1 MINKLGIIYR
11 AFGSAKLAIFLFFAL
26 ALTSIMGTVVPQ
38 GLSPEKYQSL
48 YSSGLYSLLD
58 FLDIFDMF
66 HSWWFTVL
74 LGLLAVNLIVC
85 TVTQFRRIYSVY
97 LVPGRGVDDDTVFR
111 SSQFKKSYRSDK
123 GLSEIEGQSK
133 RLLKSLIGRPVSVR
147 RGGSSY
153 LFAEKGK
160 YSRLGVVF
168 VHLSVLFILAGSL
181 IAAIWGFDGRMAIVE
196 GEASNRVFLSGE
208 RHAVMLAFD
217 VRCNDFTV
225 DFYEKGVPKEYLSDL
240 SILEKGKEI
249 LSAPVRVNHPLR
261 YRGFKF
267 YQTTYGVAQK
277 SYFLVKVRNK
287 RTGEETLMK
296 MGMMEKVP
304 LPGAEAQLAIGEF
317 RPDYQGRGPA
327 VLGVLFEEGKPHRM
341 FWIRKEGMFEKSKED
356 GNFTFNLEDF
366 KRYYYTG
373 LRVTK
378 NPGMPLVW
386 DGFLLVLIGF
396 ILNLFF
402 AHERIWVRIS
412 GAKEGCEIS
421 IAAGSSKRRE
431 VLEKKL
437 HKFSR
442 KLGLE

>member
-1 MINKLGIIYR
+1 MINKLSIIYR

-26 ALTSIMGTVVPQ
+26 AVTSIMGTVVPQ

-48 YSSGLYSLLD
+48 YSPGLYSLLD
-58 FLDIFDMF
+58 YFDIFDMF

-97 LVPGRGVDDDTVFR
+97 LVPRGGVDDDTVFR
-111 SSQFKKSYRSDK
+111 SSQFKKSFRSDK
-123 GLSEIEGQSK
+123 GTSEIEEQSK
-133 RLLKSLIGRPVSVR
+133 KLLKSLIGRPVFVR

-168 VHLSVLFILAGSL
+168 VHLSVLFILGGSL
-181 IAAIWGFDGRMAIVE
+181 IAAIWGFDGRMTIVE
-196 GEASNRVFLSGE
+196 GETSNRVFLSGE
-208 RHAVMLAFD
+208 RRAVMLNFD
-217 VRCNDFTV
+217 IRCNDFTV
-225 DFYEKGVPKEYLSDL
+225 DFYERGVPKEYRSDL
-240 SILEKGKEI
+240 SILEKGKEV

-277 SYFLVKVRNK
+277 SSFLVKVRNN
-287 RTGEETLMK
+287 RTGEETPMK

-317 RPDYQGRGPA
+317 SLDYQGHGPA

-341 FWIRKEGMFEKSKED
+341 FWIFHEGAGDASAAGD
-356 GNFTFNLEDF
+356 FTFTLKDF

-386 DGFLLVLIGF
+386 DGFLLVMVGF
-396 ILNLFF
+396 ILHLFF

-412 GAKEGCEIS
+412 GLKEGCEIS
-421 IAAGSSKRRE
+421 IAAGSSKRKE

-437 HKFSR
+437 HELSV
-442 KLGLE
+442 LSHSS